1 MPRNF
6 LLMDGRSRAKLRYK
20 RGSARPR
27 SDAMVGFV
35 HADGAINEVVH
46 RLDAALR
53 ARPEAII
60 EHQALNTVLAVD
72 LTIFIYTALPAP

>member
-1 MPRNF
+1 MHWSVSCMPTGR
-6 LLMDGRSRAKLRYK
+6 LL
-20 RGSARPR
+20 
-27 SDAMVGFV
+27 
-35 HADGAINEVVH
+35 EVVH